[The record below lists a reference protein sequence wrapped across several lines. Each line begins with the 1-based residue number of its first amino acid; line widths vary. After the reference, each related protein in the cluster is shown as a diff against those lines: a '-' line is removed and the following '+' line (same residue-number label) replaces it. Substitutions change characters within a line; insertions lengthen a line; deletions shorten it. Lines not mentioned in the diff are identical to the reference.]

1 MTSSNSTNPGKANLK
16 YLRFNVSQLESISAL
31 IQEQRRGIY
40 VLQFFNGEFYVDQA
54 QNVVTRFAQHRHGHT
69 NHHEAWD
76 DIEKLWFMP
85 VPENLNLTKI
95 ENSEIRRFR
104 ESGKPLRNRTLN
116 LGHNQPSKLDKAIP
130 VEEQQSWVLGDGP
143 YDLCGIKEKLPSLG
157 NESSKFLK
165 QVPDEYRDLILA
177 DLVFALTNM
186 VPEAI
191 ELEGRY
197 WTISDYPSTAGGRW
211 ATLITGT
218 LELLFFP
225 RREASGLSC
234 LNTPAGT
241 FSHSRLLSLLTP
253 WKRNT
258 RGFFVDK
265 INYDS
270 TSADQVVFNSGDL
283 KRICQKYPKILQGA
297 RTFALQAMRQSSSGR
312 FARWHSQP
320 LTRDIYQFALEND
333 LDVNTDGKH

>member
-40 VLQFFNGEFYVDQA
+40 VLQFFNGEFYVGQA

-69 NHHEAWD
+69 NHNEAWD

-85 VPENLNLTKI
+85 VPENLNLRNI
-95 ENSEIRRFR
+95 ETSEIRRFQ
-104 ESGKPLRNRTLN
+104 ESGKPLRNRALN
-116 LGHNQPSKLDKAIP
+116 LGHNQPSTLDKAIP
-130 VEEQQSWVLGDGP
+130 VEEQHSWVLGDGP

-211 ATLITGT
+211 ATLITGS

-258 RGFFVDK
+258 REFFVDQ
-265 INYDS
+265 INYNS

-333 LDVNTDGKH
+333 LHMNRD

>member
-40 VLQFFNGEFYVDQA
+40 VLQFFNGEFYVGQA

-69 NHHEAWD
+69 NHNEAWD

-85 VPENLNLTKI
+85 VPENLNLRNI
-95 ENSEIRRFR
+95 ETSEIRRFQ
-104 ESGKPLRNRTLN
+104 ESGKPLRNRALN
-116 LGHNQPSKLDKAIP
+116 LGHNQPSTLDKAIP
-130 VEEQQSWVLGDGP
+130 VEEQHSWVLGDGP

-165 QVPDEYRDLILA
+165 QVPDEYRDLILS
-177 DLVFALTNM
+177 DLVFALTNL
-186 VPEAI
+186 VPETI
-191 ELEGRY
+191 KLEGQY

-211 ATLITGT
+211 ATLITGS

-234 LNTPAGT
+234 LNTPVGT

-258 RGFFVDK
+258 REFFVDQ
-265 INYDS
+265 INYNS

-333 LDVNTDGKH
+333 LHMNRD

>member
-1 MTSSNSTNPGKANLK
+1 M
-16 YLRFNVSQLESISAL
+16 
-31 IQEQRRGIY
+31 
-40 VLQFFNGEFYVDQA
+40 
-54 QNVVTRFAQHRHGHT
+54 
-69 NHHEAWD
+69 
-76 DIEKLWFMP
+76 
-85 VPENLNLTKI
+85 
-95 ENSEIRRFR
+95 
-104 ESGKPLRNRTLN
+104 
-116 LGHNQPSKLDKAIP
+116 
-130 VEEQQSWVLGDGP
+130 EEQHSWVLGDGP

-165 QVPDEYRDLILA
+165 QVPDEFRDLILA
-177 DLVFALTNM
+177 DLVFALTNL

-191 ELEGRY
+191 KLEGLY

-234 LNTPAGT
+234 LNTPVGT

-258 RGFFVDK
+258 RGFFVDR

-297 RTFALQAMRQSSSGR
+297 RTLALQAMRQSSSGR
-312 FARWHSQP
+312 FVRWHSQA
-320 LTRDIYQFALEND
+320 LTRDIYQFALENNLHMNRD
-333 LDVNTDGKH
+333 

>member
-1 MTSSNSTNPGKANLK
+1 MNLK
-16 YLRFNVSQLESISAL
+16 YLRFNVSQLKSISAL
-31 IQEQRRGIY
+31 IPERRRGIY
-40 VLQFFNGEFYVDQA
+40 VLQFFNGEFYVGQA

-85 VPENLNLTKI
+85 VPQDLDLTRI

-104 ESGKPLRNRTLN
+104 ESGKPLRNRALN
-116 LGHNQPSKLDKAIP
+116 LGHNQPSTLDKAIP
-130 VEEQQSWVLGDGP
+130 VEEQHSWVLGDGP

-165 QVPDEYRDLILA
+165 QVPDEFRDLILA
-177 DLVFALTNM
+177 DLVFALTNL

-191 ELEGRY
+191 KLEGQY

-234 LNTPAGT
+234 LNTPVGT

-258 RGFFVDK
+258 REFFVDQ
-265 INYDS
+265 INYNS

-283 KRICQKYPKILQGA
+283 KTICQKYPKILQGA

-312 FARWHSQP
+312 FVRWHSQA
-320 LTRDIYQFALEND
+320 LTRDIYQFALENNLHMNRD
-333 LDVNTDGKH
+333 